1 MPAVIRGKSGGTR
14 QLFVGRKRYAT
25 HYTLTS
31 PTYGSIRCYMR
42 VVCNYHKGFKGKHGI
57 HYTLYVVHRVTV
69 ALNQLHQHYKDRF
82 GIETR
87 YRIKNQCRIRTTNKN
102 PMTRLLFVALAFI
115 LVNLWVY
122 LLWFFVSR
130 TQRGGRG
137 VYRELFSLKTM
148 LEFLSQAVERN
159 FPVITAIYLPAPL

>member
-14 QLFVGRKRYAT
+14 QLLVGHKRYAT

-31 PTYGSIRCYMR
+31 PTYGSICCHMR

-87 YRIKNQCRIRTTNKN
+87 YRIKNQCRIRTTSKN
-102 PMTRLLFVALAFI
+102 PMTRLLFVAPKQCWNSFLRQLSEISQSSQPFI
-115 LVNLWVY
+115 Y
-122 LLWFFVSR
+122 LLR
-130 TQRGGRG
+130 
-137 VYRELFSLKTM
+137 Y
-148 LEFLSQAVERN
+148 EFA
-159 FPVITAIYLPAPL
+159 TY